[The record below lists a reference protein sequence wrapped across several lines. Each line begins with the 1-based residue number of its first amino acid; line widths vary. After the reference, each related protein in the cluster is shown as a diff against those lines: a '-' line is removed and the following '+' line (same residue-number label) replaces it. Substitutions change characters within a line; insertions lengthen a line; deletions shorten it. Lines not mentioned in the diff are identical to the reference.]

1 MKSFFKISKKYI
13 KKNKIKLIIFL
24 ILSTLSGILSLVLP
38 YYSGKFI
45 DKLINKPSVDFI
57 IKYSLFFCAFVI
69 ANIIVGYF
77 VNRIYI
83 NIQTIMSYNL
93 NKDVLRHLN
102 KVDILEIQSYDST
115 YLTQRINNDCNS
127 IMIFSISILQDFVI
141 NLIKLIIPI
150 IIIWSINH
158 IFTIITIVGSSLYLL
173 IYILFK
179 KILYKLNY
187 EFIEDKSM
195 YFNEL
200 GKQIKHIR
208 FIKIHSIEDKF
219 MNNLNFKFIKMF
231 NTAMKLQKVSYLF
244 SSLDTIIVSIVQILV
259 FIIGGISVV
268 NKDMTVGELT
278 IITAYFSF
286 ILNSGTYFFMLSKNI
301 QENKPCVNR
310 INDLMNI
317 PTNINGKKKLKNI
330 DCVEIKELYFCYG
343 NRKNIIINNFNYTF
357 RKNNL
362 YLIQGSNGSGKSTI
376 VNLIIGLYSKEF
388 KGKILFNG
396 IDYKLLDMNYMR
408 REIISVCEQEP
419 QLIED
424 TIYNNVS
431 LYNNI
436 SLEHLGILIN
446 KLGLN
451 TVSILEN
458 LENSL
463 IINEQNRNISGGEK
477 QAIALIR
484 ALNKKCDL
492 LILDEPTSAIDAK
505 KIDDIKN
512 YIKEIKK
519 DKIIIVISHEDYW
532 KTLAD
537 EIITIE
543 DYFN

>member
-57 IKYSLFFCAFVI
+57 TKYSLFFCAFVI
-69 ANIIVGYF
+69 SNIIVGYF

-158 IFTIITIVGSSLYLL
+158 IFTIITIVGSFLYLL

-200 GKQIKHIR
+200 CKQIKHIR

-362 YLIQGSNGSGKSTI
+362 YLIQGSNGTGKSTI

-492 LILDEPTSAIDAK
+492 LILDEPTSAIDVK

-537 EIITIE
+537 KIITIE

>member
-69 ANIIVGYF
+69 ANIIVGDF